1 MKRILGFVL
10 ALLLFVNT
18 ACAEIVQ
25 IDVLSLNDW
34 HGHLRAADGCPG
46 AARLGGVVQ
55 GFRDKNPSG
64 VLLLGAGD
72 MFSGSIDSDEFKGLP
87 VVSAMNEMKFAADCI
102 GNHTF
107 DYDMLLIRQQAV
119 MAKFPL
125 LAANIT
131 STNGKPLS
139 FKPYTITEASG
150 VKIGVIGVIGKDAFN
165 KVKPGR
171 ISGLEITAPE
181 DAVNKYVPLLKN
193 ADAEVIIVLAHIGS
207 EEVDGKLTGDI
218 VPLLEKTQ
226 GVDAFITGDSH
237 IVFARGYNG
246 IPVIQAGEYGKFIGH
261 IKLDYS
267 TDDKKITGSSAEVY
281 NVNDLPPGS
290 DAELAR
296 LLVPVFKSVDDKYNE
311 VLAQNPSLLNNDRQ
325 GASPVGDYFM
335 DLLKTGFAADIA
347 LYNGGA
353 VRAQLPGGDV
363 TLRNLKEIFPFNS
376 KLYMLELKGSDILA
390 ALEHGITGQEIS
402 RIRFSGIKIT
412 ADLTAPEGK
421 RIRNAVLTDGSK
433 LESDKY
439 YSVVTNDFM
448 AEGGD
453 GYASL
458 AKWRSK
464 VLLWPEEDTDFFANR
479 LRKFKTIDFIAD
491 DRLIITGGNYGKV
504 N

>member
-1 MKRILGFVL
+1 MKRIFGFVL
-10 ALLLFVNT
+10 ALLLVVNT

-46 AARLGGVVQ
+46 AARLGAVVQ
-55 GFRDKNPSG
+55 GLRDKNPGG

-72 MFSGSIDSDEFKGLP
+72 MFSGSIDADEFKGLP
-87 VVSAMNEMKFAADCI
+87 VVSAMNEMGFAADCI

-119 MAKFPL
+119 MAKFPQ

-131 STNGKPLS
+131 STSGKPLP
-139 FKPYTITEASG
+139 FKPYTIAETSG
-150 VKIGVIGVIGKDAFN
+150 VKIGIIGVIGKDSFN

-171 ISGLEITAPE
+171 IIGLEISAPE

-193 ADAEVIIVLAHIGS
+193 EGAEIIIVLAHIGS
-207 EEVDGKLTGDI
+207 EEVNSRLTGDI
-218 VPLLEKTQ
+218 VPLLEKTK

-237 IVFARGYNG
+237 IVFTCGYNG
-246 IPVIQAGEYGKFIGH
+246 IPVIQAGEYGKFLGH

-267 TDDKKITGSSAEVY
+267 TDYKNITNIYAKVY

-296 LLVPVFKSVDDKYNE
+296 LLAPVFKSVDDKYNE
-311 VLAQNPSLLNNDRQ
+311 VLAQNLSVLSNDRQ
-325 GASPVGDYFM
+325 GGSPVGDYFM

-353 VRAQLPGGDV
+353 VRVQLPCGDV

-376 KLYMLELKGSDILA
+376 RLYMLELRGSDILA

-421 RIRNAVLTDGSK
+421 RIKNVALTDGSK
-433 LESDKY
+433 LERDKY
-439 YSVVTNDFM
+439 YTVVTNDFM

-453 GYASL
+453 GYASM

-464 VLLWPEEDTDFFANR
+464 VLVWPEDTDFFANR
-479 LRKFKTIDFIAD
+479 LRKFKTIEFTAD